1 MDQRKLIRSKRL
13 CKKMKF
19 WPLIVD
25 YCSVKKRRTD
35 EKNNKWKGDN
45 VSYYGYIM
53 TTQPYIM
60 HIWLHNHK
68 PTQENG

>member
-1 MDQRKLIRSKRL
+1 
-13 CKKMKF
+13 MKF

-25 YCSVKKRRTD
+25 YCSVKKRRTG

-45 VSYYGYIM
+45 VSYYG
-53 TTQPYIM
+53 M

-68 PTQENG
+68 PTQKRLEITSLF